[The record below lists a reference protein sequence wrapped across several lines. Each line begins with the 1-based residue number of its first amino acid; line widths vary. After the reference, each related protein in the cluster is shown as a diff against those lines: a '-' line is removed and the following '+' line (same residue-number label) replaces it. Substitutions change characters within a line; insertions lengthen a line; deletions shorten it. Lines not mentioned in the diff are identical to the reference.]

1 LVQEIKLKKI
11 IIYGDVTK
19 WVNIIEIVVYYD
31 LNVI

>member
-1 LVQEIKLKKI
+1 MVQEIKLKKI